1 MNFKRTTIIPI
12 EDKELAKLIFDSY
25 IEKEFMILMIILGD
39 SETIRESL
47 FKADNLA
54 TQTYFNMERWVLW
67 IRDYEVLKDTLIA
80 QLKANPNNIEFEYE
94 NVKCFCFSPIKDVA
108 TGIIQKNGRL
118 SYLTLQRSFFQAQ
131 DHDNKL
137 EDI

>member
-1 MNFKRTTIIPI
+1 MNLKRTTIIPI
-12 EDKELAKLIFDSY
+12 DDKELAKSIFDAY

-39 SETIRESL
+39 TETIRNSL

-67 IRDYEVLKDTLIA
+67 IRDYEVLKKTLKA
-80 QLKANPNNIEFEYE
+80 QLRANPNNDEFEYDE
-94 NVKCFCFSPIKDVA
+94 VKCFCFSPIQDVA

-118 SYLTLQRSFFQAQ
+118 SYLSLQRSFFEAQ
-131 DHDNKL
+131 DYDNDL
-137 EDI
+137 EEI